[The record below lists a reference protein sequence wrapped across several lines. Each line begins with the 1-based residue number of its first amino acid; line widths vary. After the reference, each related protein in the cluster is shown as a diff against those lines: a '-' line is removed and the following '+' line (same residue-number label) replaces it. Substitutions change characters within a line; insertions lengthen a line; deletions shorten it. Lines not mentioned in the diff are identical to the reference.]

1 MGLFDNLKTNDEAKA
16 IIRAKIADFDI
27 ETTMKSLVT
36 VFSIMKNEQRAD
48 ITIDFINTVEG
59 TAKQFIKSLL
69 VIAIDRADA
78 SEIDVIVDK
87 ARILAETGEWFS
99 NLRILI
105 KHASERDPEN
115 GVHGIFTSDKK
126 SMNAFMEETRVFLM
140 KNITKREARK
150 RR

>member
-16 IIRAKIADFDI
+16 IIRQKIEDFDI

-87 ARILAETGEWFS
+87 ARILAETGE
-99 NLRILI
+99 
-105 KHASERDPEN
+105 
-115 GVHGIFTSDKK
+115 
-126 SMNAFMEETRVFLM
+126 
-140 KNITKREARK
+140 
-150 RR
+150 

>member
-1 MGLFDNLKTNDEAKA
+1 MGLFDNLKTDAEAKA
-16 IIRAKIADFDI
+16 IIRQKIEDFDI

-69 VIAIDRADA
+69 QIAIDRADA

-99 NLRILI
+99 NMRILI
-105 KHASERDPEN
+105 QHASEHDAEN
-115 GVHGIFTSDKK
+115 GVHGIFTSDKA
-126 SMNAFMEETRVFLM
+126 SMNAFVEETRVFLM

>member
-1 MGLFDNLKTNDEAKA
+1 MGLFDNLKTDAEAKA
-16 IIRAKIADFDI
+16 IIRAKIAAFDI

-69 VIAIDRADA
+69 QIAIDRADT
-78 SEIDVIVDK
+78 SEIDTIVDK

-105 KHASERDPEN
+105 QQASEHDAEN
-115 GVHGIFTSDKK
+115 GEHGIFTSDKA